1 MNTILRT
8 TAAAALLVTL
18 AAGQAH
24 ASDPKGNYI
33 VRGIGARPCS
43 DYIKAVGTSADD
55 VRPYLS
61 WMEGYLTGINR
72 LQPKTFDVSPVTS
85 AALVGQMVRNF
96 CNTQPTLRFE
106 TAVAQLMNFFDDYKV
121 PDQSQLVEVTVGDAN
136 AAIRQS
142 SLKWVQAQL
151 KAQGFFTGEPDGLY
165 GASTKTALVA
175 YQKANKIPE
184 TGVPDAPTLVHFIQ
198 KDTEAKGKKP

>member
-1 MNTILRT
+1 MKNIFRT
-8 TAAAALLVTL
+8 TAAAALLVAM

-43 DYIKAVGTSADD
+43 DYIKAVNTSADD

-72 LQPKTFDVSPVTS
+72 LQAKTFDVSPVTS
-85 AALVGQMVRNF
+85 AALVGHMVRNY
-96 CNTQPTLRFE
+96 CSTQPELRFE
-106 TAVAQLMNFFDDYKV
+106 TAVAQLMNFFDPYKV
-121 PDQSQLVEVTVGDAN
+121 PEQSQLVEVTVGDAN

-142 SLKWVQAQL
+142 TLKWMQTQM
-151 KAQGFFTGEPDGLY
+151 KAQGFFAGEPDGLY
-165 GASTKTALVA
+165 GASTKAALVA

-184 TGVPDAPTLVHFIQ
+184 TGVPDAPTLVQFVQ
-198 KDTEAKGKKP
+198 KDSEAKGKKP

>member
-1 MNTILRT
+1 MHHIFRT

-18 AAGQAH
+18 AAGHAH
-24 ASDPKGNYI
+24 AADPKGNYI

-43 DYIKAVGTSADD
+43 DYIKAVGASADQ

-72 LQPKTFDVSPVTS
+72 LQAKTFDVSPVTS
-85 AALVGQMVRNF
+85 AALVGHMVRNF
-96 CNTQPTLRFE
+96 CSTQPELRFE

-142 SLKWVQAQL
+142 TLKWMQAQM
-151 KAQGFFTGEPDGLY
+151 KAAGFFVGEPDGLY
-165 GASTKTALVA
+165 GNSTKTALVA

-184 TGVPDAPTLVHFIQ
+184 TGVPDSATLVHFVQ
-198 KDTEAKGKKP
+198 KDTEAKAKKP